1 MTIREILIIKVELA
15 AIKEQMLQKYGHLPM
30 WLKNMNVSD
39 VIGRR
44 SWNNE
49 DITQSYM
56 VLCKLDRAKKP
67 CKRIYRDAQLIHRV
81 ACRIHDIFWRIDCS
95 I

>member
-1 MTIREILIIKVELA
+1 MSIREILIIKEELA
-15 AIKEQMLQKYGHLPM
+15 VLKQQMLVKYGHLPM
-30 WLKNMNVSD
+30 WLKNMKVNN

-49 DITQSYM
+49 EITQSYM
-56 VLCKLDRAKKP
+56 VLCKLNRAKKP
-67 CKRIYRDAQLIHRV
+67 CKRIYKDAELIHRV